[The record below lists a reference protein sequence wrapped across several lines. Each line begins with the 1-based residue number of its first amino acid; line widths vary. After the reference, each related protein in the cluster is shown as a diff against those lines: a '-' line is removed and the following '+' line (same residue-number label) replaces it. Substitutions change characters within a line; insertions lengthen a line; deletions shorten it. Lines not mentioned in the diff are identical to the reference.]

1 VFDEVRVTGNPYFLR
16 KDLNHCVVKRHWVE
30 DNVLK
35 CRSSS
40 MDDLKGRNYIV
51 KDYKGEFMLVHARDV
66 LSEDGKNSV
75 LLLAEYYIKEKRGG
89 WVKGGVRNSA

>member
-1 VFDEVRVTGNPYFLR
+1 
-16 KDLNHCVVKRHWVE
+16 
-30 DNVLK
+30 
-35 CRSSS
+35 

-75 LLLAEYYIKEKRGG
+75 LLGG
-89 WVKGGVRNSA
+89 GQGGQALHRELLLDGRPVRQGESCGQAAQEEDAPESA